1 MAKHFINVS
10 ILGVPSMK
18 FSHSRQYH
26 TSYDVY
32 IFVVSIYH
40 SYLTM
45 VLSILSFHSHV
56 KLRRSYRM
64 KVCYSYGNGVMF
76 Q

>member
-18 FSHSRQYH
+18 FLHSRQYY
-26 TSYDVY
+26 TSYDAY
-32 IFVVSIYH
+32 VVSMYYG
-40 SYLTM
+40 YLTM

-64 KVCYSYGNGVMF
+64 KVCYSYGNGVIF